1 MQHVKERERERD
13 EEETE
18 MDVCSPLPG
27 KYEENNR
34 EQNNK
39 REKYEMGTFFQ
50 RVLLYRTS
58 VCMFVCSGL

>member
-1 MQHVKERERERD
+1 
-13 EEETE
+13 